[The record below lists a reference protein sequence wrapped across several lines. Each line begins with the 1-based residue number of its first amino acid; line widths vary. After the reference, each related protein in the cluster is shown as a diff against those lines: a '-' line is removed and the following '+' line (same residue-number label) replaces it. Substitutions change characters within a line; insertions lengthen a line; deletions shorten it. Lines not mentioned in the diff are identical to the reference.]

1 MEDDDESSSESRS
14 SYSVSGDSQ
23 EGSTLSGNCSLDSI
37 GLMLRRLEDD
47 DSSLI
52 DLEVDCKSI
61 DADAAKCFS
70 VLLPENTRLQRLRLD
85 CGNDSSRLDVI
96 RRVVSGLK
104 GNSSIKHVEINDLT
118 MDRDTSSWMAQS
130 FASSKSLTHISMTK
144 CRFLGSGLG
153 ILFVSLQH
161 SKYIRHLTFHS
172 CDWEEHN
179 TEIVASS
186 LPLLK
191 LLSLSLVGINIALDT
206 WPFLLNN
213 IKRSKELILL
223 DLSRNKMDDSIISS
237 LAKTLSLQGSI
248 STLVLSSCGLDDN
261 CIKELAK
268 GLRKH
273 SPLSSLDVSNNNH
286 ISGKGVIYFRDMM
299 KFNTSITELKVN
311 GCGLNDR
318 SLDVIE
324 SSLRYNNSVLKTFL
338 SEDASQAIFGVVD
351 MIGHFDIGQSTRNI
365 VEAVSFGSDS
375 AKEGTKEKKHVKNR
389 LHYRRK
395 LPDSSIKHADQTPPG
410 QGPGSFTKGKE
421 AVRYTMKSTTPEI
434 RDVLL

>member
-1 MEDDDESSSESRS
+1 M
-14 SYSVSGDSQ
+14 VQ
-23 EGSTLSGNCSLDSI
+23 SL
-37 GLMLRRLEDD
+37 
-47 DSSLI
+47 
-52 DLEVDCKSI
+52 
-61 DADAAKCFS
+61 
-70 VLLPENTRLQRLRLD
+70 
-85 CGNDSSRLDVI
+85 
-96 RRVVSGLK
+96 
-104 GNSSIKHVEINDLT
+104 
-118 MDRDTSSWMAQS
+118 
-130 FASSKSLTHISMTK
+130 ASSKSLTHISMTK

-161 SKYIRHLTFHS
+161 NKHIRHLTFHS

-191 LLSLSLVGINIALDT
+191 LLSLSLVGINIALDS

-237 LAKTLSLQGSI
+237 LTKTLTLQESI
-248 STLVLSSCGLDDN
+248 STLVLSSCGLDDK

-273 SPLSSLDVSNNNH
+273 SPLSSLDVSNNNQ
-286 ISGKGVIYFRDMM
+286 ISGKGVIYFKDLM

-311 GCGLNDR
+311 GCGLDGR

-338 SEDASQAIFGVVD
+338 SEDASKAIFGVVD
-351 MIGHFDIGQSTRNI
+351 MIEHFDIGQSTRNI

-375 AKEGTKEKKHVKNR
+375 AKEGTKEKKDGKNR
-389 LHYRRK
+389 LHSRRK
-395 LPDSSIKHADQTPPG
+395 LPGSSIKHADQTPSG
-410 QGPGSFTKGKE
+410 QGPGTKGKE
-421 AVRYTMKSTTPEI
+421 AVRYTMKSTTPKR